1 MSTSSNRISFQYVK
15 VGTSTYSGNAD
26 TVNVAFNKINSN
38 FTAIANSL
46 SNILVPI
53 ANTITTGSVR
63 IGQGINVTPDGTISV
78 GQTVHIGA
86 PGHLTGDIGD
96 SVGTIAT
103 DNNLLYISTGSFSP
117 SYAFNPIYDPTA
129 GGTFSNTGTTATILA
144 VSTSSLATTSTYVF
158 SAATT
163 AAVNYES
170 GTWVVYDDHYNA
182 YPVTQLVA
190 QRGTTPVTILTLNT
204 TTSVSSGSVFYVATQ
219 DVWHRIPYINH
230 AGKLP
235 VSVIPYQ
242 VGDITYSY
250 STVTQGITVI
260 GTTAGDLTLQP
271 QGNTIINSALQ
282 INGALSIGAPLSVS
296 TSTSLGDYNVSPAG
310 NILLQRPVFASTAT
324 TVLGRF
330 IATATLTHYVGGI
343 SLGPM
348 IGAPGEAISTNV
360 TQQDLYVL
368 PYGDLYI
375 GNPGKAVSTHIYGN
389 TDLSG
394 SLAVTADLNV
404 DHNIGAP
411 VFRIPAP
418 DSPAYHV
425 LQNINTQD
433 LNIQSHRNTFLT
445 VTTFLNVSGQVQ
457 ATDFTGVG
465 TYAYLSQG
473 ADVRNGLGIDQKL
486 TLANSTITASNGND
500 LTITGGAN
508 TTDSVTIKTNNTFGT
523 VTLTASNA
531 SAVLGQGIVLKGN
544 SNSSEV
550 DITDSV
556 YVKSGSSTWKFDQ
569 YGRIIFPNG
578 TVQLTAFTANPL
590 LQGLT
595 VTNVALINQLTVQ
608 TTATINGQLL
618 VNNTATISQDLNVL
632 GSTIISGNLT
642 VLGANTIVNSTS
654 TAVADPVIDIG
665 GGPNGTMLT
674 ANDGLD
680 KGIVLHYFD
689 TQNTR
694 MFLGRD
700 SVTGRLHLRDNIDPG
715 VGPAVNSDFSIGGAW
730 GGASFGSLKL
740 LGGATAS
747 GSNNGTGDLQIS
759 GGVGIAGDLYV
770 GGTLNLSGNE
780 LTIGSASF
788 NNGLTIS
795 GSQTPATE
803 YFTINTGGLTPST
816 TFQVDSATGNT
827 LLTGTLNVQG
837 ATQITGLASLQNNL
851 NLAGDF
857 NLNTNKFT
865 VANVTGNTT
874 VAGTMDITGATTLRN
889 NLNLAGT
896 FAINSNKF
904 LVTGSSGN
912 TVIAGTANIAGN
924 VVSSGTYALAGDLNI
939 NVNKFNVQASSGN
952 TSIAGS
958 LNVTAATGLLST
970 LNVTGAVTMGSTLG
984 LTGDFAVGSNV
995 FTVASASGNTVIQ
1008 GTLNLTGGAV
1018 LSSGLSVAG
1027 ATYLNSTANVAGDL
1041 TVNTNKF
1048 TVISTTGNFISVGN
1062 GNISGNLT
1070 VNNTATIGA
1079 TLGVTGDAT
1088 LNSKL
1093 SVGGNFAIGTT
1104 LFTVGGN
1111 SGNTVIA
1118 GSLDVAGASS
1128 LTSSLYVG
1136 GIVTMFSGQTVQ
1148 GQVAFNNLTESAD
1161 TATGSL
1167 VVAGG
1172 TGIAKNLNVGGNFY
1186 ASKSVT
1192 LGAGIQMAGSLQLAG
1207 NKFTVSSAT
1216 GNTVIAGTLQLAS
1229 DFSINS
1235 TQFTVNA
1242 SNGNTV
1248 VNGTL
1253 DVKSNT
1259 TIAGTQIITAPNSVS
1274 DSFVVKGYTTGDKL
1288 LITTDPTAGNGV
1300 KLSVQNAVGNAYS
1313 TFNVYAS
1320 AYNFN
1325 INGNQQVTIS
1335 NTGVVKMLSNTPS
1348 TSTSSGTLQ
1357 VIGGVGISGDTYI
1370 GGNTVVTGNV
1380 TAVRGSFS
1388 GNVTDNSQRVL
1399 VNVVPS
1405 GSSGINISSLTKTG
1419 STVTWTINN
1428 LGVNTLAGTTNNITV
1443 SQSTGSVT
1451 VNLGTTGT
1459 AGTYAYQSSMTTDQ
1473 FGRVLSVTANTATGS
1488 GPVVLATT
1496 PTVNTPIIVGQFTT
1510 TAYTGYL
1517 YGNASGQVSAS
1528 TTLPGAVVTGT
1539 VPAAY
1544 TATVLTATQNFS
1556 LSGDISSP
1564 TVGFNGT
1571 AGVILNGTLATVTQ
1585 ANSGNFSKLTLDT
1598 KGRVIGNTPVTALDI
1613 ATTLGSTSVANA
1625 SNILVAEATNNN
1637 SYLPTFVSSNSSYQA
1652 EYVYSGHTFNPG
1664 TGILT
1669 SPAVAV
1675 TATTAAISTNSG
1687 ALQVAGGAGIAGN
1700 LFVGGS
1706 TYISGDL
1713 IIDGNQTFINST
1725 NIQTGDKSIYL
1736 STASINSS
1744 LAVNSGLFVGPTA
1757 QVYASIT
1764 FDGSST
1770 WKSLGSFVPSA
1781 TGTYGLGTNSLQWN
1795 QLYAQAVYDN
1805 GNRVITNIT
1814 QGTGTVVVT
1823 TGTSRSIYLSPATTS
1838 VMGGVR
1844 IGSGLSVA
1852 ADGLLTTNAATIST
1866 ATNSSLGVIKVGNY
1880 INLSS
1885 DATISLPQAIYT
1897 TSTVTFG
1904 VATITNSLTA
1914 DTIVAN
1920 TQVDVAGVMTFANN
1934 GYANITAANQ
1944 YDLAL
1949 YSGSGLSDN
1958 IYITNL
1964 STNGIIGIGNAYITG
1979 LTVNSLVATLAGL
1992 NSSIQVGSAN
2002 VTITP
2007 QGATNAF
2014 QISKDG
2020 IYFPDSTLQSSAALT
2035 ATTTATNLAL
2045 GYVKI
2050 GNNIYGA
2057 NDGTISVHTAT
2068 NAFAGAVKIGTG
2080 IYISADGT
2088 ISIPAG
2094 GGGVASITAGT
2105 GTHITA
2111 STGTPVLYI
2120 GQAVETTSGVT
2131 FGSVTSTGNITDN
2144 GNRVITSVTPT
2155 GGAGINISSLTST
2168 GPSSSWTINNLG
2180 VNSLAG
2186 STNINVSQS
2195 TGSVTVSHNTLSNFV
2210 VGNVT
2215 STGTV
2220 AAPTINDNGNRVITS
2235 VTPTAGTA
2243 INISSVTTTGP
2254 SASFTVNNLGVTA
2267 LTGAATIKVSAST
2280 GSITITDVGVTA
2292 IQPGTGITVTANTGS
2307 VTVTNAGVLT
2317 FNGSTGNVFGVGS
2330 LTGTANQITA
2340 SASTGAVTLSLPQ
2353 SIATTSNV
2361 TFGNI
2366 TANNVTDNANRVVT
2380 SVTPTAGTAINIS
2393 SLTSTGPSTAFTIN
2407 NLGVTSLTGSTY
2419 LNVSQ
2424 STGSVTLTNL
2434 GVQTITGTANQVTA
2448 SASTGAVTLSLPQSI
2463 GTTSNVQ
2470 FGTIGG
2476 TTVTATA
2483 GASITGGT
2491 VTIGPGTA
2499 GTMNNVAIGGTT
2511 ATTAKVTGLTVGYA
2525 SVTTTPFTA
2534 TADTYIIGVNRAGP
2548 VAITLPAGSAGRV
2561 IIVKDE
2567 SGNASVNNITITPAS
2582 GTIDGQASLVISANY
2597 AAYSLYSSG
2606 SNWFIH

>member
-129 GGTFSNTGTTATILA
+129 GGTFSNTGTTATILS
-144 VSTSSLATTSTYVF
+144 VSTSSLATTSTYVW

-163 AAVNYES
+163 AAEGYES
-170 GTWVVYDDHYNA
+170 GTWVVYDTNYNA

-190 QRGTTPVTILTLNT
+190 QRGTTPITILTLNT

-219 DVWHRIPYINH
+219 DVWHRLPYLNH

-242 VGDITYSY
+242 VGNITYSY

-348 IGAPGEAISTNV
+348 IGAAGEAISTNV

-375 GNPGKAVSTHIYGN
+375 GNAGKAVSTHIYGN

-394 SLAVTADLNV
+394 SLSVTADLNV
-404 DHNIGAP
+404 DNNIGAP

-433 LNIQSHRNTFLT
+433 LNIQSHRNAFLT

-457 ATDFTGVG
+457 ATDFTGAG
-465 TYAYLSQG
+465 THAYLSQG

-486 TLANSTITASNGND
+486 TLANSTITASNDND
-500 LTITGGAN
+500 LTITGGAS
-508 TTDSVTIKTNNTFGT
+508 TTDSVTIKTNSSFGT

-544 SNSSEV
+544 SNNSEV

-569 YGRIIFPNG
+569 YGRIIFPDS
-578 TVQLTAFTANPL
+578 TIQLTAFTANPT

-595 VTNVALINQLTVQ
+595 VTNATILHHVTVQ
-608 TTATINGQLL
+608 TTATVNGQLL

-665 GGPNGTMLT
+665 GGPGGTMLT

-680 KGIVLHYFD
+680 KGIVLHYFN

-715 VGPAVNSDFSIGGAW
+715 VGPAVNSDFSTGGVW

-740 LGGATAS
+740 LNGNNAT
-747 GSNNGTGDLQIS
+747 GSNNGTGDLQVS
-759 GGVGIAGDLYV
+759 GGAAIQGDLYV

-795 GSQTPATE
+795 GSQSPATE

-827 LLTGTLNVQG
+827 DIFGTINVRG
-837 ATQITGLASLQNNL
+837 AGIITGLASLQNNL

-865 VANVTGNTT
+865 VASVTGNTAI
-874 VAGTMDITGATTLRN
+874 AGTLDVTASANLRST
-889 NLNLAGT
+889 LNLAGT
-896 FAINSNKF
+896 FAINTNKF
-904 LVTGSSGN
+904 LVAGSSGN
-912 TVIAGTANIAGN
+912 TTIAGTANIAGN

-1018 LSSGLSVAG
+1018 LSSGMSVAG

-1048 TVISTTGNFISVGN
+1048 TVVSTTGNFTSVGSS
-1062 GNISGNLT
+1062 NIGVNLA
-1070 VNNTATIGA
+1070 VGNTATIGA
-1079 TLGVTGDAT
+1079 TLSVTGDTT

-1093 SVGGNFAIGTT
+1093 SVGGNFAVGTT
-1104 LFTVGGN
+1104 LFTVGGA

-1136 GIVTMFSGQTVQ
+1136 GIVTMFSGQNVQ
-1148 GQVAFNNLTESAD
+1148 GQVTFTNPTDSAD
-1161 TATGSL
+1161 TETGAL
-1167 VVAGG
+1167 VVTGGAGIG
-1172 TGIAKNLNVGGNFY
+1172 KNLNVGGAFY
-1186 ASKSVT
+1186 AAKAVT

-1216 GNTVIAGTLQLAS
+1216 GNTVIAGTLQLAN

-1253 DVKSNT
+1253 DVKNNT

-1288 LITTDPTAGNGV
+1288 LITTDPTASNGV
-1300 KLSVQNAVGNAYS
+1300 KLSVQNAAGNAYS

-1320 AYNFN
+1320 SYNFN
-1325 INGNQQVTIS
+1325 INGNQQLTIS
-1335 NTGVVKMLSNTPS
+1335 NSGVVKMFSNTPS
-1348 TSTSSGTLQ
+1348 TSTASGTLQ
-1357 VIGGVGISGDTYI
+1357 VVGGAGISGDTYI
-1370 GGNTVVTGNV
+1370 GGNTVVTGDV
-1380 TAVRGSFS
+1380 TAVQGSFS

-1399 VNVVPS
+1399 VNVVPG
-1405 GSSGINISSLTKTG
+1405 GSSGINISNLTKTG
-1419 STVTWTINN
+1419 STVTFTINN

-1571 AGVILNGTLATVTQ
+1571 AGVTLNGTLATVTQ
-1585 ANSGNFSKLTLDT
+1585 ANSGNFSKFTLDT

-1625 SNILVAEATNNN
+1625 SNVLVTEATNNN

-1652 EYVYSGHTFNPG
+1652 EYVYSGYTFNPG

-1687 ALQVAGGAGIAGN
+1687 ALQVAGGVGIAGN
-1700 LFVGGS
+1700 LHIGGS

-1713 IIDGNQTFINST
+1713 VIDGNQTFINST
-1725 NIQTGDKSIYL
+1725 NIQTGDKAIYL

-1744 LAVNSGLFVGPTA
+1744 LAVNSGLFVGPTT

-1764 FDGSST
+1764 FDGSAT

-1814 QGTGTVVVT
+1814 QGTGTVVIT

-1852 ADGLLTTNAATIST
+1852 ADGLLTTNAATMST
-1866 ATNSSLGVIKVGNY
+1866 ATSTALGVIKVGNY

-1885 DATISLPQAIYT
+1885 DATISLPQPIYT
-1897 TSTVTFG
+1897 TSTVTFST
-1904 VATITNSLTA
+1904 ATITNGLIVDSLT
-1914 DTIVAN
+1914 AN
-1920 TQVDVAGVMTFANN
+1920 TQVGVAGVMTLANN
-1934 GYANITAANQ
+1934 GYANIKAADL
-1944 YDLAL
+1944 YDLVL
-1949 YSGSGLSDN
+1949 NSGAGLSDN

-1964 STNGIIGIGNAYITG
+1964 STNGSIGIGNNYISG
-1979 LTVNSLVATLAGL
+1979 LTINSLVATLAGQD
-1992 NSSIQVGSAN
+1992 SSIQVGSAN

-2155 GGAGINISSLTST
+2155 AGAGINISSLTST
-2168 GPSSSWTINNLG
+2168 GPSATFTINNLG
-2180 VNSLAG
+2180 VNSA
-2186 STNINVSQS
+2186 
-2195 TGSVTVSHNTLSNFV
+2195 TGGTGVTV
-2210 VGNVT
+2210 
-2215 STGTV
+2215 
-2220 AAPTINDNGNRVITS
+2220 
-2235 VTPTAGTA
+2235 
-2243 INISSVTTTGP
+2243 
-2254 SASFTVNNLGVTA
+2254 
-2267 LTGAATIKVSAST
+2267 
-2280 GSITITDVGVTA
+2280 
-2292 IQPGTGITVTANTGS
+2292 
-2307 VTVTNAGVLT
+2307 
-2317 FNGSTGNVFGVGS
+2317 
-2330 LTGTANQITA
+2330 
-2340 SASTGAVTLSLPQ
+2340 SASTGAVTF
-2353 SIATTSNV
+2353 SIGQPVATTNNV
-2361 TFGNI
+2361 TFAGLTATNSI
-2366 TANNVTDNANRVVT
+2366 YANNLYDNTNRVVT

-2393 SLTSTGPSTAFTIN
+2393 SLTSTGPSTSFTIN
-2407 NLGVTSLTGSTY
+2407 NLGVTNLTGSTY
-2419 LNVSQ
+2419 LGVSASTGTVTLTNKGVTNILSGTGVTVDANTGTVTITNAGVTAFNGVTGSILGVNSVAAGTNVAVSATTGSVTISVPNIGVTAVNGSTGSVLVVNSITAGTAMNVSSTTGTVTVNNLGVTSAVAGTGITVSA
-2424 STGSVTLTNL
+2424 STGSVTFTNAGVTAFNGSTGAIL
-2434 GVQTITGTANQVTA
+2434 GVGSITGTANQVTA
-2448 SASTGAVTLSLPQSI
+2448 SASTGAVTLSLPQAIAISSTPQFAGLTIAGTGAVSI
-2463 GTTSNVQ
+2463 GST
-2470 FGTIGG
+2470 
-2476 TTVTATA
+2476 
-2483 GASITGGT
+2483 
-2491 VTIGPGTA
+2491 TA

-2511 ATTAKVTGLTVGYA
+2511 ATTAKITGFTVGYA

-2548 VAITLPAGSAGRV
+2548 VAITLPAGSAGRR
-2561 IIVKDE
+2561 IMIKDE

-2582 GTIDGQASLVISANY
+2582 GTIDGQATLVISANY
-2597 AAYSLYSSG
+2597 AAYTLYSSG

>member
-103 DNNLLYISTGSFSP
+103 DNNLLYVSTGSFSP

-129 GGTFSNTGTTATILA
+129 GGTFSNTGTTATIVS
-144 VSTSSLATTSTYVF
+144 VSTSTLATTSSYVF
-158 SAATT
+158 AVATT

-170 GTWVVYDDHYNA
+170 GTWVVYDTNYNA

-204 TTSVSSGSVFYVATQ
+204 PASVSSGSVFYVATQ

-242 VGDITYSY
+242 VGNITYSY

-330 IATATLTHYVGGI
+330 IATATLTHYIGGI

-348 IGAPGEAISTNV
+348 IGAAGEAISTNV

-375 GNPGKAVSTHIYGN
+375 GNAGKAVSTHIYGN

-394 SLAVTADLNV
+394 SLLVTADLNV

-433 LNIQSHRNTFLT
+433 LNIQSHRNAFLT

-457 ATDFTGVG
+457 ATDFTGAG
-465 TYAYLSQG
+465 THAYLSQG

-486 TLANSTITASNGND
+486 TLANSTITASNDND

-508 TTDSVTIKTNNTFGT
+508 TTDSITIKTNSSFGT

-544 SNSSEV
+544 SNNSEV
-550 DITDSV
+550 DVTDSV

-569 YGRIIFPNG
+569 YGRIIFPDS
-578 TVQLTAFTANPL
+578 TIQLTAFTANPT

-595 VTNVALINQLTVQ
+595 VTNATILHHVTVQ
-608 TTATINGQLL
+608 TTATVNGQLL

-680 KGIVLHYFD
+680 KGIVLHYFN

-700 SVTGRLHLRDNIDPG
+700 AVTGRLHLRDNIDPG
-715 VGPAVNSDFSIGGAW
+715 VGPAVNSDFSTGGVW

-740 LGGATAS
+740 LNGNNAT
-747 GSNNGTGDLQIS
+747 GSNNGTGDLQVS
-759 GGVGIAGDLYV
+759 GGAAIQGDLYV

-795 GSQTPATE
+795 GSQSPATE

-827 LLTGTLNVQG
+827 DIFGTINVRG
-837 ATQITGLASLQNNL
+837 AGIITGLASLQNNL

-865 VANVTGNTT
+865 VASVTGNTAI
-874 VAGTMDITGATTLRN
+874 AGTLDVTASANLRST
-889 NLNLAGT
+889 LNLAGT
-896 FAINSNKF
+896 FAINNNKF
-904 LVTGSSGN
+904 LVAGSSGN
-912 TVIAGTANIAGN
+912 TTIAGTANIAGN

-1018 LSSGLSVAG
+1018 LSSGMSVAG

-1048 TVISTTGNFISVGN
+1048 TVVSTTGNFTSVGS
-1062 GNISGNLT
+1062 GNIGVNLA
-1070 VNNTATIGA
+1070 VGNTATIGA
-1079 TLGVTGDAT
+1079 TLSVTGDTT

-1093 SVGGNFAIGTT
+1093 SVGGNFAVGTT
-1104 LFTVGGN
+1104 LFTVGGA

-1136 GIVTMFSGQTVQ
+1136 GIVTMFSGQNVQ
-1148 GQVAFNNLTESAD
+1148 GQVTFTNPTDSAD
-1161 TATGSL
+1161 TATGAL
-1167 VVAGG
+1167 VVTGG
-1172 TGIAKNLNVGGNFY
+1172 VGIGKNLNVGGAFY
-1186 ASKSVT
+1186 AAKAVT

-1216 GNTVIAGTLQLAS
+1216 GNTVIAGTLSAAG
-1229 DFSINS
+1229 DFAVN
-1235 TQFTVNA
+1235 TNKFTVQ
-1242 SNGNTV
+1242 SLTGNTAV
-1248 VNGTL
+1248 AGTL
-1253 DVKSNT
+1253 AVTDDLTVGTNKVVIDAQTGDTSIAGNT
-1259 TIAGTQIITAPNSVS
+1259 TLAGKLSVTGVSTFSNVVFFKSSVVIDNTVLIKNNVDITTGAPYFSAILTADFIQAIDIALSGRIIAGGTISGAGGVYSYAKQ
-1274 DSFVVKGYTTGDKL
+1274 VVTRVT
-1288 LITTDPTAGNGV
+1288 PTAGG
-1300 KLSVQNAVGNAYS
+1300 A
-1313 TFNVYAS
+1313 
-1320 AYNFN
+1320 
-1325 INGNQQVTIS
+1325 
-1335 NTGVVKMLSNTPS
+1335 
-1348 TSTSSGTLQ
+1348 
-1357 VIGGVGISGDTYI
+1357 
-1370 GGNTVVTGNV
+1370 
-1380 TAVRGSFS
+1380 
-1388 GNVTDNSQRVL
+1388 
-1399 VNVVPS
+1399 
-1405 GSSGINISSLTKTG
+1405 INISNLVSEGTQT
-1419 STVTWTINN
+1419 SFTINN
-1428 LGVNTLAGTTNNITV
+1428 LGVHSVAGTTNNITV

-1451 VNLGTTGT
+1451 INLGTTGT
-1459 AGTYAYQSSMTTDQ
+1459 QGTYAYPSSVVTDQ

-1585 ANSGNFSKLTLDT
+1585 ANSGNFSKFTLDT

-1625 SNILVAEATNNN
+1625 SNILVSEATNNN
-1637 SYLPTFVSSNSSYQA
+1637 AYLPTFVSSNSSYQA
-1652 EYVYSGHTFNPG
+1652 EYVYSGYKFNPG

-1669 SPAVAV
+1669 TPAVAV

-1687 ALQVAGGAGIAGN
+1687 ALQVAGGVGIAGS

-1744 LAVNSGLFVGPTA
+1744 LAVNSGLFIGPTT

-1764 FDGSST
+1764 FDGSAT

-1814 QGTGTVVVT
+1814 QGTGTVVIT

-1885 DATISLPQAIYT
+1885 DATISLPQPIYT
-1897 TSTVTFG
+1897 TSTVTFST
-1904 VATITNSLTA
+1904 ATITNGLTVDSLTA
-1914 DTIVAN
+1914 N
-1920 TQVDVAGVMTFANN
+1920 TTVDVAGVMTLANN
-1934 GYANITAANQ
+1934 GYANIKAADL
-1944 YDLAL
+1944 YDLVL
-1949 YSGSGLSDN
+1949 NSGAGLSDN

-1964 STNGIIGIGNAYITG
+1964 STNGNIAIGNNYING
-1979 LTVNSLVATLAGL
+1979 LTINSLVATLAGL
-1992 NSSIQVGSAN
+1992 NSSIQVGGAN
-2002 VTITP
+2002 VTISP
-2007 QGATNAF
+2007 QGATNPF

-2020 IYFPDSTLQSSAALT
+2020 IYFSDSTLQTSAALT

-2045 GYVKI
+2045 GYVKV

-2068 NAFAGAVKIGTG
+2068 NLAAGAVKIGTG
-2080 IYISADGT
+2080 IYVSADGT

-2131 FGSVTSTGNITDN
+2131 FGSVTSTGNVTDN

-2155 GGAGINISSLTST
+2155 AGGAINISSLTST
-2168 GPSSSWTINNLG
+2168 GPSASFTINNLG
-2180 VNSLAG
+2180 VTSLTG

-2195 TGSVTVSHNTLSNFV
+2195 TGSVTVSVNTFSNFV

-2220 AAPTINDNGNRVITS
+2220 AAPTINDNGSRVITS

-2243 INISSVTTTGP
+2243 INISSVTSTGP
-2254 SASFTVNNLGVTA
+2254 SASFTVNNLGVTSIS
-2267 LTGAATIKVSAST
+2267 TGSTTLRFSAST
-2280 GSITITDVGVTA
+2280 GSVTLTDLGVQNV
-2292 IQPGTGITVTANTGS
+2292 QPGTGITVNANTGS
-2307 VTVTNAGVLT
+2307 VTITNAGVT
-2317 FNGSTGNVFGVGS
+2317 AFNGITGNILGV
-2330 LTGTANQITA
+2330 N
-2340 SASTGAVTLSLPQ
+2340 
-2353 SIATTSNV
+2353 SIA
-2361 TFGNI
+2361 
-2366 TANNVTDNANRVVT
+2366 
-2380 SVTPTAGTAINIS
+2380 
-2393 SLTSTGPSTAFTIN
+2393 
-2407 NLGVTSLTGSTY
+2407 
-2419 LNVSQ
+2419 
-2424 STGSVTLTNL
+2424 
-2434 GVQTITGTANQVTA
+2434 GTANQVTA

-2463 GTTSNVQ
+2463 STTSAVTFASVTSTGNVTDNGNRVVTSVTHTAGTGIGITSQTTTGPAAAVTINNLGVTSLTGSTYLNVSNSTGSVTLTNLGVQSISGTTGQVLVAGGISAQ
-2470 FGTIGG
+2470 TGTITLSLPQSISTSSSPTFLGLTTTG
-2476 TTVTATA
+2476 TV
-2483 GASITGGT
+2483 SMTGGQ
-2491 VTIGPGTA
+2491 VTIGAGTA
-2499 GTMNNVAIGGTT
+2499 GTIDNMAIGGTT
-2511 ATTAKVTGLTVGYA
+2511 ATTARVTGFTVGYA

-2534 TADTYIIGVNRAGP
+2534 TAGTNIIGVNRAGA
-2548 VAITLPAGSAGRV
+2548 VAITLPANTAGRL
-2561 IIVKDE
+2561 ITVKDE

-2597 AAYSLYSSG
+2597 AAYTLYCSG
-2606 SNWFIH
+2606 SNWFII

>member
-53 ANTITTGSVR
+53 ADTITTGSVR

-78 GQTVHIGA
+78 GQTVHNGA
-86 PGHLTGDIGD
+86 PGQLTGDVGD
-96 SVGTIAT
+96 ALGTLAT
-103 DNNLLYISTGSFSP
+103 DNNLLYVSTGSFSP
-117 SYAFNPIYDPTA
+117 SFAFNPIYDPTA

-144 VSTSSLATTSTYVF
+144 VSTSSLVTSSTYVW

-163 AAVNYES
+163 AAEGYES
-170 GTWVVYDDHYNA
+170 GTWVVYDTNYNA

-190 QRGTTPVTILTLNT
+190 QIGTTPVTILTLNT

-219 DVWHRIPYINH
+219 DIWHRVPYINH

-296 TSTSLGDYNVSPAG
+296 TSTSLGDYTVSPAG
-310 NILLQRPVFASTAT
+310 NILLQSPVFASSAT

-375 GNPGKAVSTHIYGN
+375 GDLGKAVLTHMYGN
-389 TDLSG
+389 ADVTG
-394 SLAVTADLNV
+394 SLSVTADLNV
-404 DHNIGAP
+404 DNNIGAP
-411 VFRIPAP
+411 VFRIPTTV
-418 DSPAYHV
+418 DGHYHE
-425 LQNINTQD
+425 LSNINTQD
-433 LNIQSHRNTFLT
+433 LSVAVEGDVFVTFAYGDT
-445 VTTFLNVSGQVQ
+445 VHVDGQVQ
-457 ATDFTGVG
+457 ATNFKGSSSSA
-465 TYAYLSQG
+465 AYFSQG

-486 TLANSTITASNGND
+486 TLANSTITAGNGNN
-500 LTITGGAN
+500 LVITSGAD

-523 VTLTASNA
+523 VILTASNA

-544 SNSSEV
+544 SNSAEV

-556 YVKSGSSTWKFDQ
+556 YVKSGVSTWQFDQ
-569 YGRIIFPNG
+569 YGRIIFPDS
-578 TVQLTAFTANPL
+578 TIQITAFTANPT

-595 VTNVALINQLTVQ
+595 VTNATILHDLTVQ
-608 TTATINGQLL
+608 TTATVNGQLL
-618 VNNTATISQDLNVL
+618 VNNTATISRDLNVL

-680 KGIVLHYFD
+680 KGIVLHYFN

-700 SVTGRLHLRDNIDPG
+700 ATTGRLHLRDNIDPG
-715 VGPAVNSDFSIGGAW
+715 VGPAVNSDFSTGGSW

-740 LGGATAS
+740 LGGANAT

-759 GGVGIAGDLYV
+759 GGAAIAGDLYV

-795 GSQTPATE
+795 GSQSPATE

-865 VANVTGNTT
+865 VASVTGNTAI
-874 VAGTMDITGATTLRN
+874 AGTLDVTGSTTLRN
-889 NLNLAGT
+889 NLNLGGT

-924 VVSSGTYALAGDLNI
+924 VVSSGTYTLAGDLNI

-952 TSIAGS
+952 TSVAGT

-995 FTVASASGNTVIQ
+995 FTVANASGNTVIQ

-1018 LSSGLSVAG
+1018 LSSGMSVAG

-1048 TVISTTGNFISVGN
+1048 TVVSTTGNFTAVGS
-1062 GNISGNLT
+1062 GNIGGNLT
-1070 VNNTATIGA
+1070 VSNTATINA
-1079 TLGVTGDAT
+1079 TLGVAGDT
-1088 LNSKL
+1088 SLNSKL
-1093 SVGGNFAIGTT
+1093 SVGGDFAIGTT
-1104 LFTVGGN
+1104 LFTVGGS
-1111 SGNTVIA
+1111 SGNTNIA

-1136 GIVTMFSGQTVQ
+1136 GIVTMFSGQNVQ
-1148 GQVAFNNLTESAD
+1148 GQVTFTNPTESAD

-1167 VVAGG
+1167 VVTGG
-1172 TGIAKNLNVGGNFY
+1172 TGIGKNLNVGGAFY
-1186 ASKSVT
+1186 AAKAVT
-1192 LGAGIQMAGSLQLAG
+1192 LGAGLQLAGSLQLAG

-1216 GNTVIAGTLQLAS
+1216 GNTVVAGTLQLAS

-1253 DVKSNT
+1253 AVNNNT

-1288 LITTDPTAGNGV
+1288 LLTTDPTAGNGV
-1300 KLSVQNAVGNAYS
+1300 KLSIQNAAGNAYS

-1320 AYNFN
+1320 AYNFD

-1335 NTGVVKMLSNTPS
+1335 NSGVVKMLSNTPS
-1348 TSTSSGTLQ
+1348 SSTASGTLQ
-1357 VIGGVGISGDTYI
+1357 VVGGAGISGDTYI

-1380 TAVRGSFS
+1380 TAVQGSFS

-1405 GSSGINISSLTKTG
+1405 GSSGINISNLTKSG

-1496 PTVNTPIIVGQFTT
+1496 PKVNTPIIVGQFTT

-1571 AGVILNGTLATVTQ
+1571 AGVVLNGTLATVTQ
-1585 ANSGNFSKLTLDT
+1585 ANSGNFNKFTLDT
-1598 KGRVIGNTPVTALDI
+1598 KGRVIGNTPVTAIDI
-1613 ATTLGSTSVANA
+1613 ATVLGSTSVANA
-1625 SNILVAEATNNN
+1625 SNMLVAEATNNN

-1838 VMGGVR
+1838 VMGGVK
-1844 IGSGLSVA
+1844 IGSGLSIA

-1920 TQVDVAGVMTFANN
+1920 TQVNVAGVMTFANN
-1934 GYANITAANQ
+1934 GYANIKVNDS

-1949 YSGSGLSDN
+1949 YSGSGLNDN

-1964 STNGIIGIGNAYITG
+1964 STNGVIGIGNNYISG
-1979 LTVNSLVATLAGL
+1979 LVVSSLNATLAGQD
-1992 NSSIQVGSAN
+1992 SSIQVGGAN

-2080 IYISADGT
+2080 IYVSADGT

-2120 GQAVETTSGVT
+2120 GQAVETTSAVT

-2155 GGAGINISSLTST
+2155 AGAGINISSLTST
-2168 GPSSSWTINNLG
+2168 GPSAAFTINNLG
-2180 VNSLAG
+2180 VNSA
-2186 STNINVSQS
+2186 
-2195 TGSVTVSHNTLSNFV
+2195 TGGTGVTV
-2210 VGNVT
+2210 
-2215 STGTV
+2215 
-2220 AAPTINDNGNRVITS
+2220 
-2235 VTPTAGTA
+2235 
-2243 INISSVTTTGP
+2243 
-2254 SASFTVNNLGVTA
+2254 
-2267 LTGAATIKVSAST
+2267 
-2280 GSITITDVGVTA
+2280 
-2292 IQPGTGITVTANTGS
+2292 
-2307 VTVTNAGVLT
+2307 
-2317 FNGSTGNVFGVGS
+2317 
-2330 LTGTANQITA
+2330 
-2340 SASTGAVTLSLPQ
+2340 SASTGAVTF
-2353 SIATTSNV
+2353 SIGQPVATTNNV
-2361 TFGNI
+2361 TFAGLTATNSI
-2366 TANNVTDNANRVVT
+2366 YANNLYDSTNRVIT

-2419 LNVSQ
+2419 LGVSASTGTVTLTNKGVTNILSGTGITVNANTGTVTITNAGVTAFNGVTGSILGVNSVAAGTNVAVSATTGSVTISVPNIGVTAVNG
-2424 STGSVTLTNL
+2424 STGSVLVVSSITAGTAMNVSATTGSVTINNL
-2434 GVQTITGTANQVTA
+2434 GVTSAVAGTGITVSAATGTVTFSNAGVTAFNGSTGAVLGVSSIAGTANQVTA
-2448 SASTGAVTLSLPQSI
+2448 SASTGAVTLSLPQAIATSSTPQFAGLTIAGTGAVSI
-2463 GTTSNVQ
+2463 GST
-2470 FGTIGG
+2470 
-2476 TTVTATA
+2476 
-2483 GASITGGT
+2483 
-2491 VTIGPGTA
+2491 TA

-2511 ATTAKVTGLTVGYA
+2511 ATTAKITGFTVGYA

-2597 AAYSLYSSG
+2597 ASYSLYSSG